1 MAHGLP
7 RTGFNRSRLVRALA
21 DLAAGDVP
29 ESKQSFAERLGQWLD
44 FNGALSLYSV
54 LNAGTDGVGK
64 GLSSAPVLTAAAAR
78 EEFARVRGAL
88 VDSIALD
95 GMLRPGK
102 TRIALPVPGPQASA
116 EASIDSAAEF
126 APDFAPDFAPYHRY
140 YLAHQR
146 DMNASI
152 GPLRAHVR
160 AALAAHSPALKRLAA
175 LDGVMEQALEAR
187 ERKLLATV
195 PGRLAK
201 RFEQLLVAHRA
212 AQADT
217 QADPRTSIQAADEPD
232 RWMQPGGWLAGFCA
246 EMQAVLLAEL
256 EVRLQPI
263 AGLIEALD
271 NEVTSQQ

>member
-1 MAHGLP
+1 MAQGLP

-21 DLAAGDVP
+21 GQAVEDVP
-29 ESKQSFAERLGQWLD
+29 ESKQSFADRLGQWLD

-54 LNAGTDGVGK
+54 LNAGTEGAVQGP
-64 GLSSAPVLTAAAAR
+64 SVALTAAAAR
-78 EEFARVRGAL
+78 EEFARVRGGL
-88 VDSIALD
+88 VDSIAAD
-95 GMLRPGK
+95 GALKPGK
-102 TRIALPVPGPQASA
+102 ARIALPVPAPQAA
-116 EASIDSAAEF
+116 NESAA
-126 APDFAPDFAPYHRY
+126 DFAPYHRY

-201 RFEQLLVAHRA
+201 RFEQLLGAHRA

-217 QADPRTSIQAADEPD
+217 QADPRTSTQAADEPD